1 MKTLLIQPS
10 HYRREPEFFPLGL
23 GYLARILKDNNQQV
37 EILDIQ
43 ANQYTEEQTT
53 NILKNHQYDYV
64 GISSIST
71 QYAYTRWLT
80 ETIREQMPTTKII
93 VGNALGTFTPKT
105 VLEHTETDICCIGEG
120 EQTFLEIIEQKP
132 LDEIKGIAYKK
143 KDGIQINKP
152 REYIRDIDTIPFP
165 QWDMF
170 PMEIYLKSCYVTNQ
184 SRPCLNTITARG
196 CPYHC
201 GFCSR
206 TFSGARLRSVNNI
219 MEEIHE
225 LIRRYHIRSVFFN
238 DELFVSS
245 RARVHKLCEQLAP
258 LDLKWICQGRIN
270 LVNKEILQE
279 MKKAGCVKIG
289 YGVESGCQ
297 KILDNMNKEIK
308 IADSRRVL
316 NETYKIGLEPII
328 QMMYGYPGENQDT
341 LQETKRFIASL
352 DMPIGRLF
360 LSITTA
366 LPGAPLY
373 DDALKKGR
381 IKDEHHYLMS
391 LKSGYMA
398 LTDNRPDFINLSEIP
413 DKDFFRFKQQTEQEI
428 YHDQLKKYPVHYGK
442 EILTKNIDDS
452 IRFIKRKGL
461 KKFIKKAL
469 EKTMIK
475 KLSGAT

>member
-23 GYLARILKDNNQQV
+23 GYLARILKDNNHHV

-53 NILKNHQYDYV
+53 TILRQHQYDYV
-64 GISSIST
+64 GVSSIST
-71 QYAYTRWLT
+71 QYAYTHWLT
-80 ETIREQMPTTKII
+80 KTIRETMPTTKII

-132 LDEIKGIAYKK
+132 LEQIKGIAYKK
-143 KDGIQINKP
+143 KDEIKINKP
-152 REYIRDIDTIPFP
+152 REYIQDIDTIPFP

-170 PMEIYLKSCYVTNQ
+170 PMSIYLKSCFVTNQ
-184 SRPCLNTITARG
+184 SRPCMNTITARG

-206 TFSGARLRSVNNI
+206 TFSGTRLRSVNNI
-219 MEEIHE
+219 MTEIHE
-225 LIRRYHIRSVFFN
+225 LIRRYKIKSIFFN

-245 RARVHKLCEQLAP
+245 KKRAHDLCEQLQP

-270 LVNKEILQE
+270 IVNKELLRE

-289 YGVESGCQ
+289 YGVESGSQ
-297 KILDNMNKEIK
+297 RILNNMNKQIK
-308 IADSRRVL
+308 IEDSRRTL
-316 NETYKIGLEPII
+316 NETYQTGLEPII
-328 QMMYGYPGENQDT
+328 QMMYGYPGENQES
-341 LQETKRFIASL
+341 LEETKSFIRSL
-352 DMPIGRLF
+352 NMPIGRLF
-360 LSITTA
+360 LSVTTA
-366 LPGAPLY
+366 VPGSPLY
-373 DDALKKGR
+373 NDAIKNGM

-398 LTDNRPDFINLSEIP
+398 LTDNRPDFINFSDIP
-413 DKDFFRFKQQTEQEI
+413 DKDFFRLKQQTEQDI
-428 YHDQLKKYPVHYGK
+428 YHEQLKRYPVHYGK
-442 EILTKNIDDS
+442 ITITKNIDDS
-452 IRFIKRKGL
+452 IHYIQRKGL

-475 KLSGAT
+475 KLSGA